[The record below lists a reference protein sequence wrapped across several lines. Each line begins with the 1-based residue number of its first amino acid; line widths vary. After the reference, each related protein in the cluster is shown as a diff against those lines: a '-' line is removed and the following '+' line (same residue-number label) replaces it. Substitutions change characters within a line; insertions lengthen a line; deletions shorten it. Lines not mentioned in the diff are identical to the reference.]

1 MTGSITVA
9 GQDARTWTAAR
20 RVQTLGF
27 VDQDP
32 ESTAVYDV
40 VEREVAFALE
50 NLGVSRAD
58 MAWRVAEALELVGL
72 SPLAGRSVTA
82 LSGGERQRLAVA
94 GAIVHQP
101 HLLLLDEPTSQLD
114 PVSTHELL
122 DCLGRLRDDFGM
134 TILISEHHL
143 DAVYARVDAVLY
155 MQAGQIL
162 DAGAPHQLASR
173 LRTVEPAQVPTLARL
188 FPDDDPE
195 LTVRDVRKR
204 IAGQAHRSS
213 QTGNLS
219 AASGEPPAVPGE
231 PPAAPCEPPTAPG
244 EPPAAPGAGAAQP
257 APRATPAP
265 AISLTKVTVRY
276 SGATEPALDA
286 CTAEFPSG
294 GLTAVIGANGSGKT
308 TLLRVLAGVQTVSEG
323 RVSYVE
329 AGSEPRQRGRW
340 RRRRTEA
347 DQPTIG
353 YLPQKPSEL
362 FSQLTVAA
370 ELQYGLELRHLPA
383 TEVSAR
389 VADAIAE
396 FGLAQLVNRSPR
408 DVSGGEQV
416 RVALASLWL
425 TQPSVL
431 LLDEPTRGL
440 DARQKQE
447 LGVLLQRRIQADG
460 TTVVLVTH
468 DLEFVAEFAEQVLFL
483 HRGRRAMAGDPQQVF
498 ARALAFAPP
507 IARALRGC
515 DPTIQCL
522 RDAITAGWAR

>member
-134 TILISEHHL
+134 TILMSEHHL

-173 LRTVEPAQVPTLARL
+173 LRTVERAQVPTLARL

-219 AASGEPPAVPGE
+219 AASGQ
-231 PPAAPCEPPTAPG
+231 PPAAPG
-244 EPPAAPGAGAAQP
+244 ELPAAPGAGAAQP
-257 APRATPAP
+257 APRPSAAP

-323 RVSYVE
+323 RVSYLG
-329 AGSEPRQRGRW
+329 AGSEPRRGDRW
-340 RRRRTEA
+340 RLRRTEA
-347 DQPTIG
+347 HQPTIG

-383 TEVSAR
+383 MEVSAR

-408 DVSGGEQV
+408 DVSGGEQM

-447 LGVLLQRRIQADG
+447 LGGLLQRRIQADG

-522 RDAITAGWAR
+522 RDAIAAGWAR